1 MTDDVTQPAVIG
13 GDGIG
18 PEVTEQALH
27 VLEQTVGSDAF
38 ATHEYHL
45 GAAHWKATGEVLD
58 NSTLAEIAQ
67 EVAIV
72 LDAVGAT
79 PDSTEVPSGLLER
92 GLLLKLRF
100 ALDQGVNLRP
110 STWHP
115 GTSTPLSS
123 DITDAGP
130 IDFVVCRE
138 GTEGLYC
145 GNGGSVRTG
154 TPHEIATEVS
164 VNTAF
169 GVERVVRDAFARAA
183 ARRGHLTL
191 VHKHNVLVNA
201 GTLWRR
207 IVDEVVQEF
216 PSVTTDYLHVD
227 LLARRRCHDRS
238 GTRPP
243 AIRRHRHRPCL
254 SGDRW
259 HRARP

>member
-1 MTDDVTQPAVIG
+1 MTNDVTQLAVIG

-58 NSTLAEIAQ
+58 DSTLAEIAQ
-67 EVAIV
+67 EDAIV
-72 LDAVGAT
+72 LGAVGAT

-183 ARRGHLTL
+183 LDAAISPWSTSTTCSSMPEPCGVGSSTKLLKSSRVSPLTTCTSTLSRSLWYETPSDSTSSSPTTSL
-191 VHKHNVLVNA
+191 V
-201 GTLWRR
+201 
-207 IVDEVVQEF
+207 I
-216 PSVTTDYLHVD
+216 S
-227 LLARRRCHDRS
+227 
-238 GTRPP
+238 PP
-243 AIRRHRHRPCL
+243 ILPQR
-254 SGDRW
+254 
-259 HRARP
+259 

>member
-1 MTDDVTQPAVIG
+1 MTNDVTQPAVIG

-79 PDSTEVPSGLLER
+79 PDSTEVPSVLFG
-92 GLLLKLRF
+92 
-100 ALDQGVNLRP
+100 ARP
-110 STWHP
+110 FR
-115 GTSTPLSS
+115 L
-123 DITDAGP
+123 I
-130 IDFVVCRE
+130 
-138 GTEGLYC
+138 
-145 GNGGSVRTG
+145 
-154 TPHEIATEVS
+154 
-164 VNTAF
+164 
-169 GVERVVRDAFARAA
+169 
-183 ARRGHLTL
+183 
-191 VHKHNVLVNA
+191 HKHNVLVNA

-243 AIRRHRHRPCL
+243 AIRRHRHRQP
-254 SGDRW
+254 
-259 HRARP
+259 HR